1 VPAKTIRT
9 PKKPK
14 ETQVFGKG
22 GVSYT
27 FPQGD
32 AGPMQ
37 INVDFGSAPEPL
49 QYYYAD
55 SVYLAMDED
64 LRMAALS
71 FGRRDVNANKFAGR
85 IEVVMPANGLR
96 YFWISSREVEGTVDK
111 ILASSRAVLGVRSIS
126 APDTSAEGTFFANM
140 IFMAVGEGESV
151 LDFYQLSAR
160 EVHFAKLRRKNMQL
174 HAAIRVF
181 MSTVLT
187 KFFFS
192 LLRPYAGEQA
202 TIQQTGGED
211 RRAARSREIWN
222 HIV

>member
-1 VPAKTIRT
+1 MSAKTIRT
-9 PKKPK
+9 AKKPK
-14 ETQVFGKG
+14 EAQVFGKG
-22 GVSYT
+22 GVSYA

-37 INVDFGSAPEPL
+37 IKVDFGLAPEPL

-55 SVYLAMDED
+55 CVYLAMDED

-96 YFWISSREVEGTVDK
+96 YFWMSSREVEGTVDK
-111 ILASSRAVLGVRSIS
+111 ILASSTATLGARLIS
-126 APDTSAEGTFFANM
+126 APDKPAEGTFFANM
-140 IFMAVGEGESV
+140 IFIAVGEGESV

-160 EVHFAKLRRKNMQL
+160 EVHFAKLQRKDVQIQ
-174 HAAIRVF
+174 AAVRVF

-187 KFFFS
+187 KNFFN
-192 LLRPYAGEQA
+192 LVRPYAGEQA

-211 RRAARSREIWN
+211 RRAARSR
-222 HIV
+222 